1 MLQSANNM
9 STSNTQKINIMFVVP
24 CLGFGGL
31 ERVVLDLVRGL
42 DRSRFEP
49 SLCSLL
55 EPHTGM
61 IEATRDLN
69 IAVHVLPKGNGVNYF
84 LPFRLSSLFMRKR
97 VHLVNAHDI
106 GATLYAAAAA
116 RLAGVRHVVHTDHSQ
131 ILTKR
136 GFLPVYRWV
145 FRHGI
150 SHATVVSEHLRRYL
164 LDTFS
169 LPEARVTTIPNGI
182 DVERFAV
189 PLDTSSLHREL
200 GIREGALVIGSI
212 GRLMEQKGMEYLLQ
226 AFARLS
232 RRGSDMKLVIV
243 GEGELRQDLECL
255 ARHLQVS
262 DRVVFTGI
270 RNDIPHLMRL
280 FDVFVLP
287 SLWEGQPITI
297 VEAMA
302 AGRAIVATD
311 VGGNAEILH
320 HGEFGVLVSPRD
332 ENALAD
338 AIDALLSDA
347 ARAGGLGKRAASH
360 AERELTSASMVRR
373 YEELFAAIA
382 MGRSA
387 AYPPSP

>member
-1 MLQSANNM
+1 
-9 STSNTQKINIMFVVP
+9 
-24 CLGFGGL
+24 
-31 ERVVLDLVRGL
+31 
-42 DRSRFEP
+42 
-49 SLCSLL
+49 
-55 EPHTGM
+55 
-61 IEATRDLN
+61 
-69 IAVHVLPKGNGVNYF
+69 
-84 LPFRLSSLFMRKR
+84 
-97 VHLVNAHDI
+97 
-106 GATLYAAAAA
+106 
-116 RLAGVRHVVHTDHSQ
+116 
-131 ILTKR
+131 LTKR

-150 SHATVVSEHLRRYL
+150 SHATAVSEDLRRYL